1 MPYLQSLV
9 IVLLK
14 AVLPNVTALVA
25 QAGNGVNGV
34 NGVASGLQSQEAT
47 NGNGNNQAKP
57 KVNGNNGRQVNGAT
71 NEQNDN
77 ILDFSDSITEEI
89 EVVRAREITAKA
101 VSGLLLLFLK
111 WFKVSR
117 QSLSSSLI

>member
-25 QAGNGVNGV
+25 QAGNGL
-34 NGVASGLQSQEAT
+34 NGVASGLQPQEAT

-57 KVNGNNGRQVNGAT
+57 KINGNNGRQVNGVT

-77 ILDFSDSITEEI
+77 ILDFSDSIPEEI

-101 VSGLLLLFLK
+101 VSGLLLLLLK

-117 QSLSSSLI
+117 QSLSSSLS